1 MDMTEPRRGASE
13 EVDRDPTYSPASS
26 EHQQEL
32 PDDLPKSL
40 DDRRSVPVF
49 HETEMY
55 DAWQGKYPLPPDP
68 ERQWLSR
75 GSCGPSRTCLD
86 LWHTSQHFAHTKTNS
101 ESDLTRTIPI
111 PHNPSRRET
120 PEFQSRAGRP
130 HARFRDRLA
139 SS

>member
-49 HETEMY
+49 QETEMY
-55 DAWQGKYPLPPDP
+55 DAWQGKHPFPQAPKGHLVAV
-68 ERQWLSR
+68 S
-75 GSCGPSRTCLD
+75 
-86 LWHTSQHFAHTKTNS
+86 
-101 ESDLTRTIPI
+101 
-111 PHNPSRRET
+111 
-120 PEFQSRAGRP
+120 
-130 HARFRDRLA
+130 DRLGVVA
-139 SS
+139 YQPRFSQGQRLNHDITCQDSPNSSRPPSPRNP